1 MITRRTTVFAGLSAL
16 MLSLTTPL
24 PVLAIGGDDPIGGI
38 DIIIKKDPGSQPI
51 KPFSLSEGQLEKL
64 SGLKQKDG
72 ARFLS
77 EIIAEHI
84 TKADGNG
91 GGKVSVQDLSFVAL
105 ADEWCAPCKMVNS
118 VAVKFKDPES
128 GTTYSVLLKL
138 KH

>member
-16 MLSLTTPL
+16 MFSLTAPL
-24 PVLAIGGDDPIGGI
+24 PVLAIGGDDPIEGI
-38 DIIIKKDPGSQPI
+38 DIIIKKNPGSKPI
-51 KPFSLSEGQLEKL
+51 IPFSLTDGQLEKL

-77 EIIAEHI
+77 KIIADHI
-84 TKADGNG
+84 AKAGG
-91 GGKVSVQDLSFVAL
+91 GGKVDVQDLSFAAL

-118 VAVKFKDPES
+118 IAIEFKTPDS
-128 GTTYSVLLKL
+128 GVTYSVLLKL